1 MYDGL
6 MASRW
11 AGGSFVEMAN
21 GFNHRAWRVDWCGFT
36 NASPGVREQ
45 GTLSTRRVQGPSP
58 EYACTFYGGLY
69 LALCLAFQRGSVR
82 EITNTFSWLY
92 FLYMHART
100 RAPPTDQTPRPSD
113 EGSVPR
119 SRLRFIHTPHSVRS
133 FNVFGSTQCSAAP
146 RARAPRRAPTP
157 LSRLRHAQSVS
168 RLSSPNL
175 AVYGSRG
182 RLGCLGCFNSC
193 CCCDQLLGGGESV
206 HRLVSQ
212 H

>member
-1 MYDGL
+1 MYIL
-6 MASRW
+6 
-11 AGGSFVEMAN
+11 
-21 GFNHRAWRVDWCGFT
+21 
-36 NASPGVREQ
+36 
-45 GTLSTRRVQGPSP
+45 RR
-58 EYACTFYGGLY
+58 LY

-82 EITNTFSWLY
+82 EITSTFSWLY
-92 FLYMHART
+92 FYICTPARARST
-100 RAPPTDQTPRPSD
+100 HRPDAPPRPSD

-193 CCCDQLLGGGESV
+193 CCCDQLLRGGESV

-212 H
+212 HQTARGSGPLKNFATSALRARGAISIPNDLLCSRRRRPLFKSKLWSDDDGQ